1 MNYILA
7 IPQPKGQI
15 TLPKKLR
22 DKYGIKPGVP
32 VKISD
37 ANGAILV
44 EPVRILPYP
53 VRQYTADEVEEFLKL
68 DEAETKQVKGSF

>member
-37 ANGAILV
+37 AKGAILV

-53 VRQYTADEVEEFLKL
+53 VRQYTTSEVGEFLKL
-68 DEAETKQVKGSF
+68 DEEETKKIKGSF